1 MGARLLM
8 LTEFLQLFTF
18 LFKCAQSHEISLVL
32 LCSYFLHINDKSVM
46 TWLRQKACYLSFQ
59 PVFNSSA
66 CNCCG
71 GAVCIIG
78 KTHEAIQQAFW
89 LLFNFGYCLI
99 PYHISSAPQA
109 FCFLKCSW
117 LARKICQMLVLAKIN
132 TLLACSQRP
141 FYTPTIIIVH
151 I

>member
-1 MGARLLM
+1 MGARLLV
-8 LTEFLQLFTF
+8 LAEFLQLFTF
-18 LFKCAQSHEISLVL
+18 LFKCARLHEILLVL

-99 PYHISSAPQA
+99 PYHISSAQQA

-132 TLLACSQRP
+132 TLLAKTILCLL
-141 FYTPTIIIVH
+141 YTSPSPRDA
-151 I
+151 